1 VSARRARTVPVDPD
15 AAPLFA
21 VASSSTP
28 AAPAAPAAAGRH
40 ERAVLAA
47 ARHPASPLRDRRHAA
62 ARTTLRA
69 LARALD
75 VAERKD
81 DAYAVA
87 QLVRPMRELLADCG
101 MLPDLADHGPAD
113 DTLAGLGAATLGD

>member
-1 VSARRARTVPVDPD
+1 MNARRARTVPADPD

-28 AAPAAPAAAGRH
+28 PAPAEPGRH

-101 MLPDLADHGPAD
+101 MLPDLAAPSPAD
-113 DTLAGLGAATLGD
+113 DTLTGLGAATLGD